1 MSFLQLAY
9 TMARRRIATAW
20 RLELVLFLGILLS
33 VALLSSSVVFSDLLA
48 EAALRRTLREAEA
61 GDVNFW
67 VRIFVNLEEPTIAA
81 QRTSIYER
89 SLDLVDER
97 VTQVFDSYLADRAHL
112 LETSTFFYT
121 GDDRFELEQDAR
133 PRGRIQYMT
142 RLFDDDRSTL
152 LEGRWPAEATPVSGQ
167 PASRPGGNLWR
178 PLEVAIERRGA
189 DMVDIS
195 LGEVL
200 SVHPATGST
209 EHKLID
215 VRVVGIFQR
224 NEPENDFWFGRQ
236 HNFANHNGDWPTVPM
251 FTTEAGILQ
260 QVASEYPGI
269 YSNVTWIYDL
279 DRQGF
284 SFDDVD
290 GIQQSIRVMR
300 RDVVSLLDNSTVS
313 LKLDRLLDD
322 YSSQLVLSRIPLY
335 LMVFLVVGI
344 LAYYLA
350 LVSALTIRSRSAEI
364 AMLKS
369 RGATT
374 LQVGLMVFVEG
385 LLLALPAVVV
395 GSALAA
401 PVAGLLGSL
410 FFDVQ
415 RDGVL
420 IVLSSRAFLLGAA
433 GALLS
438 VVVLTLSTLVA
449 ARQGIVEF
457 RQAGARP
464 ARAPLLH
471 RYYLDFLLLA
481 LIGLIWWQIQSR
493 SSFLLRP
500 SGVGRGG
507 LGALEIDF
515 TLLLGPVLGLL
526 ALGLVVLRFFPV
538 AVALLA
544 RVVEPVGPVWLVQ
557 GLRRVGRDPIAPGSL
572 VVLLMLA
579 TALGVIGSAFGS
591 TLQQSQVDRARYHV
605 GADLRVHHN
614 GNRHPVPSLGLDD
627 RLFPAL
633 PGLQT
638 VEVSRSTG
646 NLLTQGFSSERFDLL
661 AVDTSRFHRVAWFR
675 PDFADGSAS
684 GGLGELM
691 RAIQP
696 PPGLNEQRQP
706 AELQISPAALPG
718 GGGGILLPAD
728 ATGLSLWANP
738 GQPGARL
745 AVGARL
751 RDSAGYTFDAIIGQP
766 GDPGWQKI
774 SGDIE
779 PQLTRS
785 NRVLP
790 GVEPPFTLVNIQ
802 VFSRFGISD
811 PGVLFLDDL
820 SAITPD
826 GEVLVEDF
834 QSLANWRV
842 AEDYTRPG
850 LYALETSQA
859 VSRPNDRTQGQQS
872 AAYSW
877 APGGVSLR
885 AIRPGPPDTPVAAIV
900 SPQILE
906 LADIQVGDTIGIAT
920 SNLAFPIRVA
930 AVADYFPTLDP
941 RDRPFVVLDLEAFNF
956 YNDRLGRRPGPGP
969 NEVWAAVPDLSSPS
983 MGEGQD
989 GGHAEAVAVELLSET
1004 LTGMGVTVDDSLLA
1018 TEEIKRRV
1026 EQPLANASWGGLL
1039 ALMFLA
1045 LVLASASGVVLFSYV
1060 DTGERRTEFAL
1071 LRTLGASAG
1080 QLNGMVW
1087 FNLLLM
1093 VVCGVALGTWA
1104 GHQIGAT
1111 LLPVLEVSEGG
1122 ARVTP
1127 PMALQTNWLTL
1138 AVAYLALAAVALAN
1152 VAWLAWFTARL
1163 NVQQVLRA
1171 GEAG

>member
-81 QRTSIYER
+81 QRSSIYER
-89 SLDLVDER
+89 SLDLVDQR
-97 VTQVFDSYLADRAHL
+97 VTRVFDPYMADRAHL

-121 GDDRFELEQDAR
+121 GDARFDLEQDAR

-142 RLFDDDRSTL
+142 RLFDEDRSTL
-152 LEGRWPAEATPVSGQ
+152 LDGRWPAEPSQASGQ
-167 PASRPGGNLWR
+167 
-178 PLEVAIERRGA
+178 PLEVALERQGA
-189 DMVDIS
+189 DLVDIA

-200 SVHPATGST
+200 TVHPATGNT
-209 EHKLID
+209 EQKTID

-224 NEPENDFWFGRQ
+224 DEPEDDFWYGRE
-236 HNFANHNGDWPTVPM
+236 HNFSNHNGDWPTVPM

-260 QVASEYPGI
+260 QVATRYPGI

-284 SFDDVD
+284 SFDQVD
-290 GIQQSIRVMR
+290 EIQQSIRLMR

-313 LKLDRLLDD
+313 LKLDRVLDE
-322 YSSQLVLSRIPLY
+322 YSEQLVLSRIPLY

-374 LQVGLMVFVEG
+374 PQVGLMVFVEG
-385 LLLALPAVVV
+385 LLLAVPAVVV
-395 GSALAA
+395 GTLLAA
-401 PVAGLLGSL
+401 PVAGILGSL

-415 RDGVL
+415 RDGIL

-481 LIGLIWWQIQSR
+481 LIGIIWWQIQSR

-500 SGVGRGG
+500 VGRGE
-507 LGALEIDF
+507 LEIDF

-526 ALGLVVLRFFPV
+526 ALGLIVLRFFPL

-544 RVVEPVGPVWLVQ
+544 RLIEPIGPVWLVQ
-557 GLRRVGRDPIAPGSL
+557 GMRRVGRDPIAPGSL

-591 TLQQSQVDRARYHV
+591 TLERSQEDRARYLV
-605 GADLRVHHN
+605 GADVRVQHT
-614 GNRHPVPSLGLDD
+614 GNRQPVATLGLDD
-627 RLFPAL
+627 RELQQV
-633 PGLQT
+633 PGLRT
-638 VEVSRSTG
+638 VEVSRLTG

-675 PDFADGSAS
+675 PDFADGQP
-684 GGLGELM
+684 LGELM

-696 PPGLNEQRQP
+696 PPGLTQQRQP
-706 AELQISPAALPG
+706 AELQISPAALTG
-718 GGGGILLPAD
+718 GGGGIPLPPD

-751 RDSAGYTFDAIIGQP
+751 RDSAGYTFDTIIGQP
-766 GDPGWQKI
+766 GDPGWQQI
-774 SGDIE
+774 SADIE
-779 PQLTRS
+779 PQRARS
-785 NRVLP
+785 RRP
-790 GVEPPFTLVNIQ
+790 APQVEPPFTLINIQ

-820 SAITPD
+820 SVITPE

-850 LYALETSQA
+850 LYALESSQA
-859 VSRPNDRTQGQQS
+859 VSRGGGQQS

-885 AIRPGPPDTPVAAIV
+885 AIRPGPPDAPVAAIV

-906 LADIQVGDTIGIAT
+906 LADIDVGDVIGVAT
-920 SNLAFPIRVA
+920 SNLAFPIRVV

-941 RDRPFVVLDLEAFNF
+941 RDQPFIVLDLEALNF

-969 NEVWAAVPDLSSPS
+969 NEVWAAAPDES
-983 MGEGQD
+983 
-989 GGHAEAVAVELLSET
+989 AAVELLSET
-1004 LTGMGVTVDDSLLA
+1004 LTGMGLTVDDTLIA
-1018 TEEIKRRV
+1018 TEEIRRRV

-1071 LRTLGASAG
+1071 LRTLGTSAG

-1093 VVCGVALGTWA
+1093 VICGVALGTWA
-1104 GHQIGAT
+1104 GQQIGAT

-1122 ARVTP
+1122 VRVTP
-1127 PMALQTNWLTL
+1127 PMALETNWVTL
-1138 AVAYLALAAVALAN
+1138 AVAYLALAAVAVAN
-1152 VAWLAWFTARL
+1152 VVWLAWFTTRL
-1163 NVQQVLRA
+1163 NIQQVLRA